1 MTIHVLDTSAILAYF
16 WQEPGW
22 EKVADILSQKS
33 HVVSS
38 VNLAELVGK
47 ARLEGMPGPA
57 VEDMLDSLELDVRE
71 FNSEQALV
79 CGLLQP
85 TTHPAGLSLGD
96 CACLALAKSLDAVAV
111 TADRPWLALNLDIRV
126 DCIRPATG

>member
-22 EKVADILSQKS
+22 EMVADILSQKN

-47 ARLEGMPGPA
+47 ARLEGMPEPA

-85 TTHPAGLSLGD
+85 TTRPAGLSLGD
-96 CACLALAKSLDAVAV
+96 RACLALAKSLDAVAV

-126 DCIRPATG
+126 DCIRPAKG